1 MSQAEADAAAA
12 SAQRAAESQLR
23 AEAQGMVDRA
33 IAVQRHSLHSVMEAK
48 EWPQVDCN

>member
-12 SAQRAAESQLR
+12 SAQRAAESQRR

-33 IAVQRHSLHSVMEAK
+33 IAVAK
-48 EWPQVDCN
+48 AQLAFCNGSEGMASSRL

>member
-33 IAVQRHSLHSVMEAK
+33 IAVAK
-48 EWPQVDCN
+48 AQLG

>member
-33 IAVQRHSLHSVMEAK
+33 IAVAK
-48 EWPQVDCN
+48 AQLCGYYWKFHRQPSSF